1 MSASNNVTVSIN
13 GDSTGLM
20 QALTMAQGGLQDFQD
35 QVGQMGGATTAQ
47 MTAVGN
53 AFSGFSQV
61 GRSAI
66 DIVTGPLD
74 PLIDK
79 LAQVRDRAG
88 MVLETM
94 TLWRGFDF
102 VTQQIQSWTS
112 ALFELNNTM
121 ERTQTGWMFLFG
133 TGQNASS
140 MGIAQGLA
148 DYTKRESFNIPFT
161 RQDMLQAIT
170 SLATTNPNASIVE
183 KYLPLI
189 ADFASTRTNFAGQPL
204 TLGQAAYSLV
214 GAQEG
219 YTRMLKY
226 DLKINPEDLKKL
238 GWNEKDPTTLFPAL
252 QKYADER
259 HITGASKY
267 IATHTWFG
275 EKSSFEDRIQN
286 FQLMAGQ
293 GLFKGMENDLNSF
306 TTWWDAHQHQLDAFA
321 TMMGTNIANALKTAS
336 GAAKEFFSGWSSNG
350 SIKELT
356 SQVQHAITGA
366 QSGYTR
372 MLYYDLHV
380 NAKDLEQYGYDPKK
394 PTTLTNALEMYARLH
409 HINLFTNHPLSLAGA
424 AGYAAHGLL
433 GDLGAGLGGLVQGGS
448 GLLNAFVQP
457 MRELANVLNNPA
469 VKEGFA
475 AVGHFL
481 GELGKVRLTFSV
493 DVLAGFFRGIA
504 QSGAGQ
510 ALEHLV
516 QALDRMLQKSGPLS
530 SFAGTLAQI
539 AGGAIGTALTLI
551 ANGLTLIANGL
562 AAVAANQ
569 AGLDLL
575 KVGLAIVAGLIAGEL
590 VSSVIALTVSLWSAA
605 AAEFAVMWP
614 VYLLIAAIAA
624 LAFIIVEV
632 VQHWHDIT
640 TALGH
645 FKEAVGDFLGSAGK
659 RIGDF
664 FQGLGTRA
672 HNALVSIQQ
681 APGKFGAAISQAWDD
696 HVTKP
701 IETALATLITKA
713 LHWGENLIHN
723 IADGIKNG
731 LHWLQ
736 DAVNSALD
744 VVSKKWQHSVPQEG
758 PLKDEILWGTH
769 MMQNIAAGMLKGIP
783 YVAAASLQAA
793 NAIGVP
799 LTNAAMLAG
808 NISNISYGGMAS
820 TINIH
825 ASSYSY
831 VQQIAREALAMK
843 DQQEYLSSHA
853 PGGFRAFGSMGV

>member
-47 MTAVGN
+47 MAAVGN
-53 AFSGFSQV
+53 AFFGFSQV

-79 LAQVRDRAG
+79 LGQVRDRAG

-133 TGQNASS
+133 TGSNASS
-140 MGIAQGLA
+140 RGIAQGLA

-226 DLKINPEDLKKL
+226 DLKINPQDLKNL

-252 QKYADER
+252 QKYADQR

-293 GLFKGMENDLNSF
+293 GLFKGMESDLNSF
-306 TTWWDAHQHQLDAFA
+306 TTWWDTHQHQLDAFA

-336 GAAKEFFSGWSSNG
+336 GAAKDFFSGWSSNG
-350 SIKELT
+350 ALITAIHGFLTGAHGGTLT
-356 SQVQHAITGA
+356 STAIA
-366 QSGYTR
+366 KQS
-372 MLYYDLHV
+372 
-380 NAKDLEQYGYDPKK
+380 
-394 PTTLTNALEMYARLH
+394 
-409 HINLFTNHPLSLAGA
+409 PLSLAGE

-433 GDLGAGLGGLVQGGS
+433 GDLGAGLGSLVQGGS

-530 SFAGTLAQI
+530 LFAGTLAQI

-590 VSSVIALTVSLWSAA
+590 VSSVVALTVSLWSAA

-632 VQHWHDIT
+632 VQHWKDIT

-645 FKEAVGDFLGSAGK
+645 FKDAVGDFLGGAGR

-664 FQGLGTRA
+664 FQGLGTWA

-713 LHWGENLIHN
+713 LEYGEDLIHN
-723 IADGIKNG
+723 IAQGIENG
-731 LHWLQ
+731 IQWVEG
-736 DAVNSALD
+736 AVNQ
-744 VVSKKWQHSVPQEG
+744 VGSKIHSVLGHSVPTEG
-758 PLKDEILWGTH
+758 PLKDELTWMPH
-769 MMQNIAAGMLKGIP
+769 MMQNLALGIVGGVP
-783 YVAAASLQAA
+783 LVAAASLQAA
-793 NAIGVP
+793 NAIGLP
-799 LTNAAMLAG
+799 LTNAAMLSG
-808 NISNISYGGMAS
+808 NIANISYGGMAS

-843 DQQEYLSSHA
+843 DQQEYLDAHA